1 MHWIFNDGPDKLDQA
16 IPSDAR
22 SSAAQVKFMSPI
34 LYPHRKTRKMLQ
46 DVIVIDRIG
55 VFRS

>member
-1 MHWIFNDGPDKLDQA
+1 
-16 IPSDAR
+16 
-22 SSAAQVKFMSPI
+22 MSPI

-55 VFRS
+55 VFRSWTSHIQYLLANEPTSNRDSASM